1 MAQRSRKRG
10 RRGKPPVRAGA
21 TAKATPTAE
30 AAPTANA
37 APTAKPAPTKATS
50 TKAAPTKAAP
60 TQRPNQWFAP
70 TGEELSRT
78 QRRDAEARANLK
90 PLAPGERPL
99 AIRVSALVAAILGL
113 ANLVAWLAGDKIGGK
128 HPAASGILIF
138 SAVMLACAVGLWK
151 MWYGAVLGFM
161 ALLAI
166 IGTLFSLYLV
176 EASNALGFIVAPLI
190 IIGAGYLFFKLV
202 RVLSRIQMPQRPGS

>member
-1 MAQRSRKRG
+1 LAQRSRKRG
-10 RRGKPPVRAGA
+10 RRGKPAVRAGA
-21 TAKATPTAE
+21 TAKATPTAK
-30 AAPTANA
+30 AAPTA
-37 APTAKPAPTKATS
+37 KATS

-60 TQRPNQWFAP
+60 TKAAPTPRPNQWFAP

>member
-1 MAQRSRKRG
+1 MPS
-10 RRGKPPVRAGA
+10 
-21 TAKATPTAE
+21 
-30 AAPTANA
+30 
-37 APTAKPAPTKATS
+37 
-50 TKAAPTKAAP
+50 
-60 TQRPNQWFAP
+60 
-70 TGEELSRT
+70 GEELTRS

-90 PLAPGERPL
+90 PLSPGERPM

-128 HPAASGILIF
+128 HPAAGGILIF
-138 SAVMLACAVGLWK
+138 SAVMLACAVGLWR

-176 EASNALGFIVAPLI
+176 EASNALGFIVAPI
-190 IIGAGYLFFKLV
+190 IIVAAGYLFFKLV